1 MDEFA
6 SKMIERAGTVLRQTF
21 QQEPPAGMDSILELI
36 GCLLEDRAGGVQSPM
51 EVPVTIDEWLTWN
64 EFVIERKEELLR
76 TITMILESEKTDI
89 PLEADAMRTWAASLL
104 LATLDQMEME

>member
-1 MDEFA
+1 MGEFA
-6 SKMIERAGTVLRQTF
+6 NKMKERASTVLREAF
-21 QQEPPAGMDSILELI
+21 QQDPPAGMDSILELI
-36 GCLLEDRAGGVQSPM
+36 GCLLEDGAGGVRSPM

-64 EFVIERKEELLR
+64 ELVIERKAELVR

-89 PLEADAMRTWAASLL
+89 PLAADSMRTWAASLL